1 MGNNLRNIAPVLRN
15 KVKYFRIFFVIFYLV
30 GIAGISF
37 PASSSLFLKLVPLA
51 LLLSFAALL
60 LLHPYS
66 FELKTILIFGAIYLG
81 GFIVEAVGVNTGLIF
96 GHYQYGESLGPKIF
110 HTPLMIGINWLL
122 LVYLTSSVLETW
134 DFSPVIKIVVAS
146 GMMLIYDMVLEQLA
160 PGMDMWAWAGNQVP
174 LQNYLAWFILA
185 IIFHSFIKAAKINTQ
200 NPLAWVLLC
209 CQFFFFLI
217 LYFISL

>member
-15 KVKYFRIFFVIFYLV
+15 NVKYIRIFFVIFYLV

-66 FELKTILIFGAIYLG
+66 FEPKTILVFGAIYLG

-110 HTPLMIGINWLL
+110 QTPLMIGINWLL
-122 LVYLTSSVLETW
+122 LVYLTSSLLETS
-134 DFSPVIKIVVAS
+134 DFRPAVKIVFAS
-146 GMMLIYDMVLEQLA
+146 GMMLIYDLVLEQMA
-160 PGMDMWAWAGNQVP
+160 PVMDMWSWAGNQVP
-174 LQNYLAWFILA
+174 LQNYLAWFSLA
-185 IIFHSFIKAAKINTQ
+185 VIFHVLIKTAGINTK
-200 NPLAWVLLC
+200 NPLAWVILS